1 MIKVDTRLE
10 DAARGMEYVL
20 GTDFHDKELTPNLLD
35 KTQEVELMKRLTRY
49 NESMGTTF
57 VYTMIERGGKI
68 YFTTSS
74 LTAEEEKKNQAEYFL
89 RLYDDANPGDFQ
101 AFKQGIEPTFFEAT
115 DHWGHFRSI
124 RIKRTTAHGYTFM
137 LGADMRFSEIRHG
150 VLMAVLKSVATGLFF
165 LLLIVPFAFLHT
177 RSLKKQH
184 TLEGA
189 NEAKSKFLAN
199 MSHELRTP
207 LNAVIGFSQI
217 LMTRNDIAQNYQSQI
232 QKIHIAGQNML
243 NLVNTLLDFS
253 KIEDG
258 RMDFHPQELE
268 LSSLFD
274 EIAILLEGQAKMQA
288 ITIEWPKIDE
298 HVKVVADKQLF
309 KQVLVNL
316 VSNAVKFSPQDS
328 RVDIYYDRIEEYHRF
343 EIKDYGSGIS
353 AEDLLKIFNP
363 FEQGAS
369 AKSVANKGTGL
380 GLSISKKIVEE
391 IHGGKIWCESELG
404 QGSKF
409 IVEIP
414 QRRV

>member
-1 MIKVDTRLE
+1 
-10 DAARGMEYVL
+10 
-20 GTDFHDKELTPNLLD
+20 
-35 KTQEVELMKRLTRY
+35 
-49 NESMGTTF
+49 
-57 VYTMIERGGKI
+57 
-68 YFTTSS
+68 
-74 LTAEEEKKNQAEYFL
+74 
-89 RLYDDANPGDFQ
+89 
-101 AFKQGIEPTFFEAT
+101 
-115 DHWGHFRSI
+115 
-124 RIKRTTAHGYTFM
+124 
-137 LGADMRFSEIRHG
+137 
-150 VLMAVLKSVATGLFF
+150 
-165 LLLIVPFAFLHT
+165 
-177 RSLKKQH
+177 
-184 TLEGA
+184 
-189 NEAKSKFLAN
+189 
-199 MSHELRTP
+199 
-207 LNAVIGFSQI
+207 
-217 LMTRNDIAQNYQSQI
+217 
-232 QKIHIAGQNML
+232 
-243 NLVNTLLDFS
+243 
-253 KIEDG
+253 
-258 RMDFHPQELE
+258 
-268 LSSLFD
+268 
-274 EIAILLEGQAKMQA
+274 MQA